1 MARHVVCAVSGGV
14 DSSVAALLLKQR
26 GYRVTGLFVRSWDN
40 AEEGIGCPVESDSEA
55 AIKTCQ
61 VLNLPLRQVDFVK
74 DYWHNVFSPLLSQ
87 YEQGLTPNPD
97 VLCNKHVKFER
108 LLSFALGPLHA
119 DALATGHYARTSAT
133 DESILD
139 QRHDAA
145 KVDDPFHDVEHNAK
159 NPAVVRLLKA
169 VDPQKDQ
176 TLFLSQI
183 SQCALQYTMFPVG
196 GLFKPEVR
204 KLAASAGLQHTLHRK
219 ESAGICFI
227 GKRKFG
233 DFLLEGLH
241 PLLDGV
247 HTPLSEPAPLPH
259 SLETK
264 VFKVIGISCDETESL
279 GLSLSPRGQA
289 VVSPAP
295 CTLKLLAD
303 DAVWVRATKP
313 ARAITPGQFAVFY
326 KGEECL
332 GSGLISQLGPSL
344 FESRQTQQT
353 EQI

>member
-233 DFLLEGLH
+233 DFLLEYLDPRPGNFVCVEEGRKIGTHNGHFLFTIGQRAKIGVGSQAWFVVNKNPHTGDVFVAPGTMH
-241 PLLDGV
+241 PALLRESFGTRQV
-247 HTPLSEPAPLPH
+247 HW
-259 SLETK
+259 
-264 VFKVIGISCDETESL
+264 ISGKMPEDLVSATEM
-279 GLSLSPRGQA
+279 
-289 VVSPAP
+289 
-295 CTLKLLAD
+295 
-303 DAVWVRATKP
+303 
-313 ARAITPGQFAVFY
+313 
-326 KGEECL
+326 ECEFRFRH
-332 GSGLISQLGPSL
+332 QMPLGPS
-344 FESRQTQQT
+344 STA
-353 EQI
+353 